1 MIEILVITHTV
12 LVLLIIFFVEATHKH
27 EPGTL
32 KLEAAWLLASLCS
45 VLFIFSTI
53 ATLGSMYNWNA
64 AKYQVNIINREYGT
78 NFTQAELYYASDV
91 IEALKQQNT
100 NRSLIKLKVK

>member
-12 LVLLIIFFVEATHKH
+12 LVLLIIFFIYATHKH

-32 KLEAAWLLASLCS
+32 KLEAAWLLASVCS

-53 ATLGSMYNWNA
+53 ATLSGMYKWNA
-64 AKYQVNIINREYGT
+64 AKHQANIINKEYGT
-78 NFTQAELYYASDV
+78 NFTQDEIYYASDV
-91 IEALKQQNT
+91 IEALKH
-100 NRSLIKLKVK
+100 KVK